1 MNFYSPLCSLIE
13 GNVTVL
19 VCVIANLRE
28 TRAEY

>member
-19 VCVIANLRE
+19 VYVIISAAFCVA
-28 TRAEY
+28 